1 MWTRIVRILVILWMN
16 CDKYFESIK
25 KFLRKLHNYYR
36 NIFIKI
42 LKIIYF
48 LIDIVL
54 FCSYNGLQK
63 VGNTAENCKWYNF
76 CPDLGVTP
84 RILFTQNRISIE
96 NSK

>member
-1 MWTRIVRILVILWMN
+1 MLIFLSIDGVISII
-16 CDKYFESIK
+16 KYSFH
-25 KFLRKLHNYYR
+25 FN
-36 NIFIKI
+36 
-42 LKIIYF
+42 
-48 LIDIVL
+48 IVL

-76 CPDLGVTP
+76 CSDLGVTP

>member
-1 MWTRIVRILVILWMN
+1 MYR
-16 CDKYFESIK
+16 K
-25 KFLRKLHNYYR
+25 KL
-36 NIFIKI
+36 ITIKI
-42 LKIIYF
+42 NNKRY
-48 LIDIVL
+48 IVL

-76 CPDLGVTP
+76 SPNLGVTP